1 MFILWMSFNSLRTKQ
16 LLIYK
21 EINIISK
28 MGHSTCCPSGVYN
41 KKEDFDEWEKLI
53 LLKSLDTL
61 VLEKLL
67 QIYRGMFIGLICRNK
82 FLGLSEI
89 VLFVLV
95 SQIIGNL
102 GCTCHYL
109 YEADLEK
116 LSLWILLEVGQCLV
130 EAVTFCLWL
139 RIGSTSWVHLS
150 LVRRSSKAM
159 KQWNCS
165 LQIYG
170 YILVW

>member
-1 MFILWMSFNSLRTKQ
+1 MKIIGRILILWMSFNSLRRKQ

-28 MGHSTCCPSGVYN
+28 MGHSTCWASGVYN

-53 LLKSLDTL
+53 LLKSLDNL
-61 VLEKLL
+61 VLKKLL
-67 QIYRGMFIGLICRNK
+67 QIYRGIFIGLICRNK

-89 VLFVLV
+89 VLFVIV
-95 SQIIGNL
+95 IQIIGNL
-102 GCTCHYL
+102 SYRCHYL

-139 RIGSTSWVHLS
+139 RIGSTS
-150 LVRRSSKAM
+150 
-159 KQWNCS
+159 
-165 LQIYG
+165 
-170 YILVW
+170 